1 MKKNLHLLMAAIL
14 LLAFTSICSAQEKS
28 YKEFMKE
35 RKEMQ
40 KFTKDQAKEKA
51 SKDAR
56 KAAKQLQKEGWKVAP
71 GSLPMDKQLDRLY
84 EMQYEIDLE
93 TGFPKFIKGEAMST
107 GGNYDAAKMQAVNL
121 AKIEL
126 AGNISTEVGAL
137 IDSRVENNQLDPE
150 EAVSATESVMAAKSL
165 IQQKIGR
172 TIMALEIYRDLK
184 NKNKEVRVIV
194 MYNSDMAKAAAKEA
208 IREEMNK
215 KSDKLA
221 GQLDEILGF

>member
-1 MKKNLHLLMAAIL
+1 MKKSLHLLMTAVL
-14 LLAFTSICSAQEKS
+14 LFSFTTICSAQEKS
-28 YKEFMKE
+28 YKDFMKE

-40 KFTKDQAKEKA
+40 KFTKDQANEKA

-56 KAAKQLQKEGWKVAP
+56 KEAKKLQKEGWKVAP
-71 GSLPMDKQLDRLY
+71 GGLPMEKQLDRLY
-84 EMQYEIDLE
+84 GMQYEIDFN

-126 AGNISTEVGAL
+126 AGNISTEVAAL
-137 IDSRVENNQLDPE
+137 IDSRVENNQFNPE

-172 TIMALEIYRDLK
+172 TIIALELYRDLN
-184 NKNKEVRVIV
+184 NKNKEVRVVV
-194 MYNSDMAKAAAKEA
+194 MYNSDMAKATAKDA

-221 GQLDEILGF
+221 EQLDEILGF

>member
-194 MYNSDMAKAAAKEA
+194 MYNSDMAKAAAKDA

-221 GQLDEILGF
+221 EQLDEILGF

>member
-194 MYNSDMAKAAAKEA
+194 MYNSDMAKAAAKDA

-221 GQLDEILGF
+221 NQLDNILGF